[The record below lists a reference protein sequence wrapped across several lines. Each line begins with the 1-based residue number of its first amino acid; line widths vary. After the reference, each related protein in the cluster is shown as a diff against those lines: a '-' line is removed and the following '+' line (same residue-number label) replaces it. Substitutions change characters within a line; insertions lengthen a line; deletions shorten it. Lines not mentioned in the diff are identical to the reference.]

1 MKTWSRKILWNF
13 ILAFVIIPLLSY
25 YQYIYN
31 AFIGNYEYYDSD
43 IKSFKEYLNVTLWR
57 WDNLLISIISLI
69 FVLIPFQLIKDYR
82 YSINKKLSFISKLV
96 LLFSILSILIIVFG
110 FFLVNIWIS
119 PWWKNLGYFIFMLIL
134 SLLFTSFLY
143 FTIDKYVETIPQIN
157 SQQSSKFD
165 IVEKPLL
172 IVLLIIIIISAY
184 FIMVMLGS
192 AHETENI

>member
-110 FFLVNIWIS
+110 FF
-119 PWWKNLGYFIFMLIL
+119 
-134 SLLFTSFLY
+134 
-143 FTIDKYVETIPQIN
+143 
-157 SQQSSKFD
+157 
-165 IVEKPLL
+165 
-172 IVLLIIIIISAY
+172 
-184 FIMVMLGS
+184 
-192 AHETENI
+192 

>member
-184 FIMVMLGS
+184 FIMVMLS
-192 AHETENI
+192 K

>member
-82 YSINKKLSFISKLV
+82 YSINKKAIIYFEKLV
-96 LLFSILSILIIVFG
+96 LLFSILSILIIVFF

-184 FIMVMLGS
+184 FIMVMLS
-192 AHETENI
+192 K